1 MLWEKPMDELIEVL
15 FPELSKAEQNE
26 LLEDCCKVENAYLQ
40 EKGAKLYPGIEQ
52 MLADLKKEYFLA
64 IVSNCQCGY
73 IEAFLEHYGF
83 GKYIDDIQCFGMNEV
98 PKGENI
104 RLVAER
110 NHLEDAVYV
119 GDIQGDYD
127 ASKAAGVK
135 FIHAAYGF
143 WRNRRRSAADRKA
156 FGIKK
161 KLYKKSGHSDQAKV
175 PIYQKQKSGIW
186 GLFYFDITKSVF
198 FGHLIS

>member
-1 MLWEKPMDELIEVL
+1 MSAGFRLID
-15 FPELSKAEQNE
+15 
-26 LLEDCCKVENAYLQ
+26 LETWPRREHYEAYFKNTPCTWSMTVQLDVTGLVKQ
-40 EKGAKLYPGIEQ
+40 GAKLYPGIEQ

-143 WRNRRRSAADRKA
+143 GEIEDE
-156 FGIKK
+156 
-161 KLYKKSGHSDQAKV
+161 V
-175 PIYQKQKSGIW
+175 PRIEKPLELKEVIQKIW
-186 GLFYFDITKSVF
+186 S
-198 FGHLIS
+198 